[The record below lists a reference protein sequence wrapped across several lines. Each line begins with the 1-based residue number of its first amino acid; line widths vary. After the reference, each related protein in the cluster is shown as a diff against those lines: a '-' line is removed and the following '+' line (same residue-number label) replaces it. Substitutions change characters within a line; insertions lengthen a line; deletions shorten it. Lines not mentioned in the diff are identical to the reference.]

1 MALARAARSVVVTSL
16 SGWRAMSTQISNYH
30 VPIVIETTSK
40 GERGFDIYSRL
51 LRDRIISVHGPID
64 DHMSNLVVAQL
75 LFLESENPE
84 KPVRFYIPPSCCDTC
99 CAEVTWSAPSRLNK
113 RNVFY
118 TNLRQKYPCI
128 HVLRAGSQL
137 AKQMLY
143 FTIFLQLSQQRN
155 QHVYLPVL
163 KVASAEPF

>member
-1 MALARAARSVVVTSL
+1 MALARAALYRSRAFVTSL
-16 SGWRAMSTQISNYH
+16 SGWRASSSYH

-84 KPVRFYIPPSCCDTC
+84 KPVGLHPPLLSDHLLRRSHVACC
-99 CAEVTWSAPSRLNK
+99 
-113 RNVFY
+113 
-118 TNLRQKYPCI
+118 
-128 HVLRAGSQL
+128 
-137 AKQMLY
+137 
-143 FTIFLQLSQQRN
+143 
-155 QHVYLPVL
+155 
-163 KVASAEPF
+163 